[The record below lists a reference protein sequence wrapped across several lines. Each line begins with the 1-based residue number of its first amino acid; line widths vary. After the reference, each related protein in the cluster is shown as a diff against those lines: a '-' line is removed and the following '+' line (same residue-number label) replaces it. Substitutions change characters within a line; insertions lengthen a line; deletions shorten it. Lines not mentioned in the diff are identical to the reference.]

1 LTCTYKALLTATS
14 CVEGIYPYFN
24 IILGVIALA
33 FYPISEKGSKGLSC
47 LEIPGF
53 FDIYDIL
60 FC

>member
-1 LTCTYKALLTATS
+1 MVSLTATS